1 MQELI
6 DRAAHWL
13 AEAHKAIVFS
23 GAGVSTESGI
33 PDFRSAGGLWTRYN
47 PAEYGTLG
55 AFMRDPQKVWGMLA
69 EMEQVMN
76 VKPNLGHVALA
87 QLERAG
93 YLAGIVTQN
102 IDGLHQAAGNENVVE
117 YHGSNRTYSCLSC
130 RVRFPRDE
138 VKQMSVPPRCPRL
151 VEGHRCDTIL
161 KPDVVFFDEA
171 IPMHAVLGA
180 DQLVRGADF
189 VLVVGTSCEVYPA
202 AEIPQQVRRQGGRV
216 VEVNMELA
224 RGLNSHLSLQ
234 GKFSQIVPA
243 IAGRVLALSA

>member
-1 MQELI
+1 M
-6 DRAAHWL
+6 
-13 AEAHKAIVFS
+13 
-23 GAGVSTESGI
+23 
-33 PDFRSAGGLWTRYN
+33 
-47 PAEYGTLG
+47 
-55 AFMRDPQKVWGMLA
+55 
-69 EMEQVMN
+69 
-76 VKPNLGHVALA
+76 
-87 QLERAG
+87 
-93 YLAGIVTQN
+93 
-102 IDGLHQAAGNENVVE
+102 
-117 YHGSNRTYSCLSC
+117 
-130 RVRFPRDE
+130 
-138 VKQMSVPPRCPRL
+138 
-151 VEGHRCDTIL
+151 EGHRCDTIL
-161 KPDVVFFDEA
+161 KPDVVFFNEA